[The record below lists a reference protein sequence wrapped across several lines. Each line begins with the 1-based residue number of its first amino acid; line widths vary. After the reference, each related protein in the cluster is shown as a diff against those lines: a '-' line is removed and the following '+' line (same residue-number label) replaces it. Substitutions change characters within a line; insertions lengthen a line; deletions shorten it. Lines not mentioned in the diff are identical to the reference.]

1 MAVDFYWSKV
11 LRSLFG
17 FDVCFEVV
25 VVVVGY
31 FFLAVL
37 LRLVVACSGFDVDGR
52 WSWSDRVGKRIVAT
66 LGEGILTGEGSVQR
80 SVLPVSQWP

>member
-1 MAVDFYWSKV
+1 MAVDFYWPKV

-25 VVVVGY
+25 VVVAGY
-31 FFLAVL
+31 FFFAVL
-37 LRLVVACSGFDVDGR
+37 LRLVVARSRFDVDGR
-52 WSWSDRVGKRIVAT
+52 LSWSNGVGKWIVAA
-66 LGEGILTGEGSVQR
+66 LGEGILTGECSVQR